1 MDVDDTRLVSRA
13 RTGDAHAYAAL
24 LMRHRA
30 RLARACASVL
40 SDDAAAADVAQEAA
54 LVAWLQLDRLRD
66 PAQFGAW
73 LTGIGRNLA
82 LSAARERTA
91 RRRWLSE
98 DAAPPERPSAT
109 ADDPA
114 ERALARERAADLAAA
129 IAALPSG
136 QRDALVLFHLADL
149 PQQAVAA
156 RLTTGEGAV
165 RTRLHK
171 ARTALRAR
179 LGGEAEAEPRPELDT
194 EENDVTTTAMPA
206 EIADVRR
213 TPGGRHFVLLAVAGR
228 DVPIWIGAPE
238 AEALAA
244 GLHDVERPRPDAH
257 ALALSLVR
265 ACGRAPERVRIV
277 RLDAGIFYAEIV
289 LDDGTA
295 VDARPSDALVLAVAA
310 GIPIEIDPAV
320 VAATEDP
327 LPEPYGQDL
336 AAAPAGGAALLAGEV
351 REGIAARAEE
361 LRRATG
367 G

>member
-1 MDVDDTRLVSRA
+1 MDVDDTLLVGRA
-13 RTGDAHAYAAL
+13 RDGDAQAYAAL
-24 LMRHRA
+24 LTRHRA
-30 RLARACASVL
+30 RLARTCASVL
-40 SDDAAAADVAQEAA
+40 SDDAGSADVAQEAA

-66 PAQFGAW
+66 PSQFGAW

-82 LSAARERTA
+82 LRAARERA
-91 RRRWLSE
+91 VRRRWLRE
-98 DAAPPERPSAT
+98 GAAPPERSSAE

-114 ERALARERAADLAAA
+114 ERVLARERAAELAAA

-149 PQQAVAA
+149 PQQAVAS

-179 LGGEAEAEPRPELDT
+179 LGGEGDPQPDPET
-194 EENDVTTTAMPA
+194 EENDVTTTALPA

-213 TPGGRHFVLLAVAGR
+213 TPGGRHVVLLAVAGR
-228 DVPIWIGAPE
+228 DVPIWIGAAD

-265 ACGRAPERVRIV
+265 ACGRTPDRVRIA
-277 RLDAGIFYAEIV
+277 RLDAGIFYAEVV

-310 GIPIEIDPAV
+310 GVPIEIDPAV

-327 LPEPYGQDL
+327 VPEPYGADL
-336 AAAPAGGAALLAGEV
+336 AATPPGGAALLAGEV
-351 REGIAARAEE
+351 RAGIAARTEE